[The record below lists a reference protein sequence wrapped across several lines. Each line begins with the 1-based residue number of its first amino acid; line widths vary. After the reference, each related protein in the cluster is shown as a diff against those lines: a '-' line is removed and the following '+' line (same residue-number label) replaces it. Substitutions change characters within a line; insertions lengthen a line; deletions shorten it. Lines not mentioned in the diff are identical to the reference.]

1 MRNSEEIK
9 NKIAKRVVDA
19 LDDFIVEESEHY
31 MYILGDYNES
41 DDDFM
46 ADQRDIINKVCKL
59 IINENK

>member
-1 MRNSEEIK
+1 MRNPEEIK
-9 NKIAKRVVDA
+9 DQIAKRVVDA

-31 MYILGDYNES
+31 MYILGNYNES

-59 IINENK
+59 IINENQ

>member
-46 ADQRDIINKVCKL
+46 ADKRDIINKVCKL